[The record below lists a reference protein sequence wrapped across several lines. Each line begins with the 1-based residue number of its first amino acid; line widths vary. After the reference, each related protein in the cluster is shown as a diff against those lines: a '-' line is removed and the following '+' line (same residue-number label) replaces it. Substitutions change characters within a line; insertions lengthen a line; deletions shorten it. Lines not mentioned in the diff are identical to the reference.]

1 MRKFSI
7 FIFPI
12 LYLLIGT
19 FITIELLK
27 IILSSSSI
35 GYLVLLIPMTLL
47 TILLTVIGIVNA
59 WVQYRML
66 MHNMVHTYGMKEM
79 LWLYFRC
86 WIVLSCGITLA
97 VVFYWLHDLIP
108 ADVQSLVHNLYTFF
122 YIICGFLTVSALLS
136 IILREDLNEIKL
148 LNSEN
153 ENQLLKAQLNPH
165 FLYNTLNNIDAL
177 VWLDQERA
185 SQAVTRLSDLMRYLT
200 YSSRQKKVGIREE
213 IAHLDQLVELQR
225 LRMSNDKALT
235 FTYDIDG
242 TSQTIAPLLMMPL
255 VENCFKH
262 CGNIDEDGAIRI
274 SLTLKDGEMTF
285 TTDNNLP
292 ADEATI
298 KDKKKGGIGLV
309 VLRRRLSLLYPD
321 RYVLLNESKDRRY
334 VTVLRIIL

>member
-86 WIVLSCGITLA
+86 WIVLSCVITL
-97 VVFYWLHDLIP
+97 VVLFYLLHVFFFFF
-108 ADVQSLVHNLYTFF
+108 VQSLVHNLYTFF
-122 YIICGFLTVSALLS
+122 YIICGFITVSALLS

-165 FLYNTLNNIDAL
+165 FLYNTLNNNDAL
-177 VWLDQERA
+177 VWLDQ
-185 SQAVTRLSDLMRYLT
+185 
-200 YSSRQKKVGIREE
+200 
-213 IAHLDQLVELQR
+213 
-225 LRMSNDKALT
+225 
-235 FTYDIDG
+235 
-242 TSQTIAPLLMMPL
+242 
-255 VENCFKH
+255 
-262 CGNIDEDGAIRI
+262 
-274 SLTLKDGEMTF
+274 
-285 TTDNNLP
+285 
-292 ADEATI
+292 
-298 KDKKKGGIGLV
+298 
-309 VLRRRLSLLYPD
+309 
-321 RYVLLNESKDRRY
+321 
-334 VTVLRIIL
+334 